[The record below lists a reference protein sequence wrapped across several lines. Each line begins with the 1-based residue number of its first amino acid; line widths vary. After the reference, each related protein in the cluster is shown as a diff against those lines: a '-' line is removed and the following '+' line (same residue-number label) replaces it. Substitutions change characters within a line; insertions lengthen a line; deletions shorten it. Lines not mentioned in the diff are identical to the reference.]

1 MAVMAWSVLN
11 DYWLYFL
18 FHESP
23 AVAFVQFAA
32 ALTSGRGYLTF
43 KIR

>member
-23 AVAFVQFAA
+23 AVADQFAA
-32 ALTSGRGYLTF
+32 TLTSGRGT
-43 KIR
+43 